1 MTLSLFNISA
11 ERSRIFGL
19 AFFIALTFLV
29 ALAFFVAL
37 TFAAVF
43 ARVGVVATVPNTS
56 DWRRYPES
64 YGISRHQEAICH
76 RRSLR
81 S

>member
-1 MTLSLFNISA
+1 MTFSLLNISA

-19 AFFIALTFLV
+19 TFLVALTFLV
-29 ALAFFVAL
+29 TLAFFVAL
-37 TFAAVF
+37 AFVVVF

-76 RRSLR
+76 R
-81 S
+81 

>member
-19 AFFIALTFLV
+19 AFFIALAFLV
-29 ALAFFVAL
+29 VM

-64 YGISRHQEAICH
+64 YGISRYQDAVCH
-76 RRSLR
+76 R
-81 S
+81 

>member
-1 MTLSLFNISA
+1 MSFSLLNISA

-19 AFFIALTFLV
+19 VFFV
-29 ALAFFVAL
+29 AVAFFVAL
-37 TFAAVF
+37 IFVAVF

-76 RRSLR
+76 R
-81 S
+81 

>member
-1 MTLSLFNISA
+1 MSFSLLNISA

-19 AFFIALTFLV
+19 TFLD
-29 ALAFFVAL
+29 ALVFFVAL

-76 RRSLR
+76 R
-81 S
+81 

>member
-1 MTLSLFNISA
+1 MTFSLLNISA

-19 AFFIALTFLV
+19 VFFV
-29 ALAFFVAL
+29 AVAFFVAL
-37 TFAAVF
+37 IFAAVF

-76 RRSLR
+76 R
-81 S
+81 